1 VSRELFGIPNNWSW
15 TFLSD
20 IGSIAA
26 GGTPSTKDETNF
38 SGDISWLTP
47 ADLSDYAQKY
57 ISHGR
62 RNLSELGLKNSSAV
76 LLPKGSVLFS
86 SRAPIGY
93 VVIAENLISTNQGFK
108 NITVY
113 KPIFNEYVYYYLK
126 SSKSLAEKNASGTT
140 FLEISARNF
149 SNLPI
154 PIPPPSEQ
162 HRIVAKLEELFTKL
176 DAGIEALKKA
186 QAQLKRYRQS
196 VLKAAVEG
204 RLTAEWREQHLRASL
219 NSAQTGKDE
228 LEPAEKLLERILK
241 DRREKWETEQLAK
254 YKSKGKKP
262 TKNWR
267 DKYKEPIPPDTTNL
281 PELPEEWAYMGL
293 VQYSQD
299 SQHSIKRGPFGSA
312 IKKEFFTSEGY
323 KVYEQKNVI
332 YNDFKLGNYF
342 IDQKKFNELKNFM
355 VNKGDILISCSGT
368 IGEIAIVPE
377 DFQAGIINQALLKI
391 SLNENLIIPKYFVYL
406 FRSKLQEV
414 LITKTRGSAMKNIAS
429 VQALKEIPF
438 AIPTVKEQRQI
449 LNEIEKYYTITGK
462 VEEMLNFELN
472 CSYSLRQSI
481 LKHAFEGK
489 LVPQDPNDLPAS
501 VLLERIK
508 SEKSKS
514 KKSKQMEIL

>member
-1 VSRELFGIPNNWSW
+1 MSRELFGIPNNWSW
-15 TFLSD
+15 TILSD

-26 GGTPSTKDETNF
+26 GGTPSTKDEINF

-196 VLKAAVEG
+196 MLKAAVEG
-204 RLTAEWREQHLRASL
+204 KLTAEWREQHLPASL
-219 NSAQTGKDE
+219 SLAQKGKKE
-228 LEPAEKLLERILK
+228 FEPAEKLLEHIQDKRQNSHF
-241 DRREKWETEQLAK
+241 T
-254 YKSKGKKP
+254 KK
-262 TKNWR
+262 K
-267 DKYKEPIPPDTTNL
+267 L
-281 PELPEEWAYMGL
+281 L
-293 VQYSQD
+293 
-299 SQHSIKRGPFGSA
+299 QH
-312 IKKEFFTSEGY
+312 
-323 KVYEQKNVI
+323 
-332 YNDFKLGNYF
+332 
-342 IDQKKFNELKNFM
+342 
-355 VNKGDILISCSGT
+355 
-368 IGEIAIVPE
+368 
-377 DFQAGIINQALLKI
+377 
-391 SLNENLIIPKYFVYL
+391 
-406 FRSKLQEV
+406 
-414 LITKTRGSAMKNIAS
+414 
-429 VQALKEIPF
+429 IPF
-438 AIPTVKEQRQI
+438 PKIPTSWKWTQVGQIADVKG
-449 LNEIEKYYTITGK
+449 GK
-462 VEEMLNFELN
+462 RLP
-472 CSYSLRQSI
+472 
-481 LKHAFEGK
+481 KGHK
-489 LVPQDPNDLPAS
+489 WNDGTH
-501 VLLERIK
+501 
-508 SEKSKS
+508 
-514 KKSKQMEIL
+514 Q